1 MFGDNEAYHNKLKT
15 AARVRPRE
23 LQKLGAE
30 FYELEHSKPLFNK
43 NNLLTVHHL
52 YKYCC
57 LLEMFKIIKLRIPIA
72 WYSLFTRSNRRA
84 NFFITN
90 SPSTSFIYQ
99 SSHMWNNCNRVSEST
114 NIDFSFALAKLK
126 KILKFALL
134 STQKLYENNIL
145 CLLNYDISEI
155 RF

>member
-1 MFGDNEAYHNKLKT
+1 MFGHNEAYHNKFKT

-72 WYSLFTRSNRRA
+72 LYSLFT
-84 NFFITN
+84 
-90 SPSTSFIYQ
+90 
-99 SSHMWNNCNRVSEST
+99 SSAV
-114 NIDFSFALAKLK
+114 AKFK
-126 KILKFALL
+126 KIIKFALL
-134 STQKLYENNIL
+134 STQKLYENNIW
-145 CLLNYDISEI
+145 CLSNYDISEI

>member
-1 MFGDNEAYHNKLKT
+1 MFGDNEAYHNKFKT

-30 FYELEHSKPLFNK
+30 FYDLEHSKPLFNK

-72 WYSLFTRSNRRA
+72 LYSLFTRSNRRE
-84 NFFITN
+84 NYFITN
-90 SPSTSFIYQ
+90 SQGRIQGGSDGGGRSPLGKFDAPQGYQ
-99 SSHMWNNCNRVSEST
+99 NNDFHLKIRAVFSLMSSEKCH
-114 NIDFSFALAKLK
+114 IAIFA
-126 KILKFALL
+126 
-134 STQKLYENNIL
+134 
-145 CLLNYDISEI
+145 
-155 RF
+155 RPPP

>member
-1 MFGDNEAYHNKLKT
+1 MDLNSVSFFMHH
-15 AARVRPRE
+15 P
-23 LQKLGAE
+23 
-30 FYELEHSKPLFNK
+30 LEHSKPLFNK

-72 WYSLFTRSNRRA
+72 LYSLFTRSNRRE
-84 NFFITN
+84 NCFITN

-99 SSHMWNNCNRVSEST
+99 SSHMWNNCY
-114 NIDFSFALAKLK
+114 IDFSSAVAKFK
-126 KILKFALL
+126 KIIKFANIWCL
-134 STQKLYENNIL
+134 S
-145 CLLNYDISEI
+145 NYDISEI